1 MKMKTIQQKSKALT
15 PEEIENFGSELETL
29 RKDVLQ
35 KVGKSDE
42 EYIRKVESAVRY
54 FEIIGRLA
62 LHFGVDPFT
71 YLAGVGALSLSKIID
86 NMELGHNVMH
96 GQYDWMNDPELNSEK
111 YEWDIVSEK
120 SQWILSHNYFHHSF
134 TNIIG
139 KDLDFGYTI
148 MRLTSDQKW
157 SVFNLFQVQLNIL
170 LATFFEFGVAF
181 HGHGIQRE
189 HSLTGSEVTEAEKKE
204 ADNRLFL
211 KIAKQIG
218 KDYVLFP
225 LLGGLQAPRILLGNF
240 TANIIRNLWTYS
252 IIFCGHFTE
261 DSVTYPLSTLDNE
274 TKGQWYLR
282 QLHGSSNLE
291 GGKAFDFLS
300 GNLSHQIE
308 HHLFPDIPANRYA
321 EVGEKVKE
329 IAQKYEQNY
338 NTGSFFSQFT
348 NVIKR
353 IVAFSFPDPIAEKL
367 FNETKAA

>member
-1 MKMKTIQQKSKALT
+1 MKTIQEKSKELT
-15 PEEIENFGSELETL
+15 PEEIESFGNELEAL
-29 RKDVLQ
+29 RKEILQ
-35 KVGKSDE
+35 KVGKADE
-42 EYIRKVESAVRY
+42 EYIREVENTSRY
-54 FEIIGRLA
+54 LEIIGRLM
-62 LHFGVDPFT
+62 LHFGIDPFS
-71 YLAGVGALSLSKIID
+71 YLAGVGTLSIGKIIE

-134 TNIIG
+134 TNVIG
-139 KDLDFGYTI
+139 KDYDFGYTI

-157 SVFNLFQVQLNIL
+157 SIGNLFQVPLNIL

-181 HGHGIQRE
+181 HGHGIQKE
-189 HSLTGSEVTEAEKKE
+189 HSLTGSEVSEKEKKD
-204 ADNRLFL
+204 ADNRLLL
-211 KIAKQIG
+211 KIAKQTG
-218 KDYVLFP
+218 KEYVLLP
-225 LLGGLQAPRILLGNF
+225 ILGGIQAPRIFMGNF

-274 TKGQWYLR
+274 SKGQWYLR

-291 GGKAFDFLS
+291 GGPLFDFLS

-308 HHLFPDIPANRYA
+308 HHLFPDIPAKRYA
-321 EVGEKVKE
+321 EIGEKVKE
-329 IAQKYEQNY
+329 IAKKYEQNY
-338 NTGSFFSQFT
+338 NTGSFLSQFT

-353 IVAFSFPDPIAEKL
+353 ITAFSFPDEIANL
-367 FNETKAA
+367 IYNETKKEK

>member
-1 MKMKTIQQKSKALT
+1 MKMKTIEKKSKPLT
-15 PEEIENFGSELETL
+15 SEEVEKFGNELEEL
-29 RKDVLQ
+29 RKEILQ
-35 KVGKSDE
+35 KVGQSDE
-42 EYIRKVESAVRY
+42 EYIRKIESAVRY
-54 FEIIGRLA
+54 LEIFGRLS
-62 LHFGVDPFT
+62 LHFGIGPLS
-71 YLAGVGALSLSKIID
+71 YLAGVSSLSLSKILD

-134 TNIIG
+134 TNVIG
-139 KDLDFGYTI
+139 KDYDFGYTI
-148 MRLTSDQKW
+148 MRLSSDQEW
-157 SVFNLFQVQLNIL
+157 TPANLFQVVLNLL

-181 HGHGIQRE
+181 HGHGIQKE
-189 HSLTGSEVTEAEKKE
+189 HSLTGAEITKEEKQE
-204 ADNRLFL
+204 ADKRLVF
-211 KIAKQIG
+211 KIAKQLG
-218 KDYVLFP
+218 KDYLFFP

-240 TANIIRNLWTYS
+240 TSNIIRNLWTYS

-261 DSVTYPLSTLDNE
+261 DTVTYPLSTLDNE
-274 TKGQWYLR
+274 TKGDWYLR

-291 GGKAFDFLS
+291 GGKVFDLLS

-321 EVGEKVKE
+321 EVGEKVKQITE
-329 IAQKYEQNY
+329 KYGQNY
-338 NTGSFFSQFT
+338 NSGSFFSQFT
-348 NVIKR
+348 SVIKR